1 MTFTSDLSRFCE
13 REAPD
18 YLEKTVRRV
27 VIEIGNRCVLRSPVG
42 DATYWKSAPPP
53 GYTGGRFRANW
64 QHGLNFIP
72 TVFTD
77 AVDKSGNS
85 TLAAI
90 ASAVALGNAVG
101 VHYITNNLPY
111 AERIENGWSR
121 QAPQGIVGRVELE
134 FPAIVRKA
142 RA

>member
-1 MTFTSDLSRFCE
+1 MSFSSDLSRFCE

-18 YLEKTVRRV
+18 YLEKTVRKV

-42 DATYWKSAPPP
+42 DGAYWQSPPP
-53 GYTGGRFRANW
+53 AGYSGGRFRANW
-64 QHGLNFIP
+64 QHGLNVIP
-72 TVFTD
+72 TLFTD
-77 AVDKSGNS
+77 AVDKSGGS

-90 ASAVALGNAVG
+90 TSAVATGNAVG

-121 QAPQGIVGRVELE
+121 QAPQGIVGRIELE